1 MFDAG
6 SEAAAS
12 GLRALLRA
20 FTERVGDTV
29 IPLDNIFRE
38 ASLNGALPSQFAPG
52 SRGVRSY
59 RALLASLGVLEAE
72 EPRRRLGPAA

>member
-1 MFDAG
+1 
-6 SEAAAS
+6 
-12 GLRALLRA
+12 
-20 FTERVGDTV
+20 V